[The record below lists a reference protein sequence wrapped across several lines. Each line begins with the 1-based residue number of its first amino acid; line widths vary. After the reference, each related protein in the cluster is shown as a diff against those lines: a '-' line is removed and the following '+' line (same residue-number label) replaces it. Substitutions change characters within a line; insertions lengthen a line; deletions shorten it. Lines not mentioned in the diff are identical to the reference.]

1 MCSFRNV
8 ECEICM
14 LTSYL
19 GHSNNVYLIG
29 EAIPESRNL
38 ARPFY
43 GRIGHRKKEA
53 EKCGELHKNVL
64 ANNKPA

>member
-19 GHSNNVYLIG
+19 GHSNNASLIG

-38 ARPFY
+38 ARPL
-43 GRIGHRKKEA
+43 RSHWTSEKKRLKSVESCT
-53 EKCGELHKNVL
+53 KWSS
-64 ANNKPA
+64 